1 MNQILLQYHKE
12 YNYSDIIG
20 EYKTW
25 WDRFSSKNQNLSTLL
40 LNQMLITCII
50 GFLIG
55 IPTNLTIILLVRRIR
70 KLHTTAKI
78 FVSNLALVNVLVLI
92 LMVLGVVFVF
102 TCFHWK
108 MAYISPSLLMF
119 THIEKMVSVT
129 MLIMERAVALMFSC
143 KTQNISD
150 KKANKIDAS
159 FLLDITIYFHDHEF
173 LLKIVL

>member
-1 MNQILLQYHKE
+1 
-12 YNYSDIIG
+12 
-20 EYKTW
+20 
-25 WDRFSSKNQNLSTLL
+25 
-40 LNQMLITCII
+40 MLITCII

-55 IPTNLTIILLVRRIR
+55 IPTNFTIILLVRRIR

-108 MAYISPSLLMF
+108 MTYISPSLLMF

-129 MLIMERAVALMFSC
+129 MLIIERAVALMFPVKHRILVTKKQTKLMLLFCWILPSIFMITSC
-143 KTQNISD
+143 LQNPFENSVI
-150 KKANKIDAS
+150 K
-159 FLLDITIYFHDHEF
+159 
-173 LLKIVL
+173 